1 MAEMKRLNLR
11 VANKQSSNLK
21 LISSA
26 IKSISE
32 KGINETT
39 MSDVSQGAGLSQGIV
54 NFHFKSKELL
64 LLETLKF
71 ISNEYLQ
78 SFQNCLKKSGT
89 NPCKRIIAIVNNDF
103 SIKICSRDK
112 IALWFTFFSEV
123 KFKPAYHQ
131 ICKERDL
138 YYQKITEDIFREL
151 IKLEKDSFG
160 SFIFNS
166 NNLYT
171 ENEFIKNLNATLP
184 LEGLFYINA
193 TQEERFGTALLN
205 VLTVKI
211 PELSG
216 ISKSLDFLIT
226 RFGLSLFEFVFLV
239 C

>member
-64 LLETLKF
+64 LIETLRF

-78 SFQNCLKKSGT
+78 SFQNCLKKSGSD
-89 NPCKRIIAIVNNDF
+89 PCKQIIAIINNDF
-103 SIKICSRDK
+103 SNKICSRDK

-123 KFKPAYHQ
+123 KFKPAYHH

-138 YYQKITEDIFREL
+138 YYQKIIEDIFREL
-151 IKLEKDSFG
+151 IKLEKSKISLTNISNGLQALVMGLWLDQLEDPDTFKRKQAKQ
-160 SFIFNS
+160 ICFNYIKS
-166 NNLYT
+166 N
-171 ENEFIKNLNATLP
+171 FPKQFKNIL
-184 LEGLFYINA
+184 
-193 TQEERFGTALLN
+193 
-205 VLTVKI
+205 
-211 PELSG
+211 
-216 ISKSLDFLIT
+216 
-226 RFGLSLFEFVFLV
+226 
-239 C
+239 

>member
-1 MAEMKRLNLR
+1 MKRLNLR
-11 VANKQSSNLK
+11 IANKQSSNLK

-32 KGINETT
+32 KGISETT

-64 LLETLKF
+64 LIETLKF

-78 SFQNCLKKSGT
+78 SFQNCLKKSGSD
-89 NPCKRIIAIVNNDF
+89 PCKRIIGIINNDF
-103 SIKICSRDK
+103 SKKICSRDK

-151 IKLEKDSFG
+151 IKLEKSKISLTNVSNGLQALVMGLWLDQLEDPDTFKRKQAKQ
-160 SFIFNS
+160 ICFN
-166 NNLYT
+166 
-171 ENEFIKNLNATLP
+171 FIKSNFPKQFKNIL
-184 LEGLFYINA
+184 
-193 TQEERFGTALLN
+193 
-205 VLTVKI
+205 
-211 PELSG
+211 
-216 ISKSLDFLIT
+216 
-226 RFGLSLFEFVFLV
+226 
-239 C
+239 

>member
-1 MAEMKRLNLR
+1 MKRLNLR

-64 LLETLKF
+64 LIETLKF

-78 SFQNCLKKSGT
+78 SFQNCLKKSGLD
-89 NPCKRIIAIVNNDF
+89 PCKQIIAIINNDF
-103 SIKICSRDK
+103 SKKICSRDK

-131 ICKERDL
+131 ICKQRDL
-138 YYQKITEDIFREL
+138 YYQKITENIFREL
-151 IKLEKDSFG
+151 IKLEKSKISLTNVSNGLQALVMGLWLDQLVDPDTFKRKKAKE
-160 SFIFNS
+160 ICFN
-166 NNLYT
+166 
-171 ENEFIKNLNATLP
+171 FIKSNFPKQFKNIL
-184 LEGLFYINA
+184 
-193 TQEERFGTALLN
+193 
-205 VLTVKI
+205 
-211 PELSG
+211 
-216 ISKSLDFLIT
+216 
-226 RFGLSLFEFVFLV
+226 
-239 C
+239 

>member
-1 MAEMKRLNLR
+1 MKRLNLR
-11 VANKQSSNLK
+11 IANKQSSNLK

-32 KGINETT
+32 KGISETT

-64 LLETLKF
+64 LIETLKF

-78 SFQNCLKKSGT
+78 SFQNCLKKSGSD
-89 NPCKRIIAIVNNDF
+89 PCKRIIAIINNDF
-103 SIKICSRDK
+103 SKKICSRDK

-151 IKLEKDSFG
+151 IKLEKSKISLTNVSNGLQALVMGLWLDQLEDPDTFKRKQAKQ
-160 SFIFNS
+160 ICFN
-166 NNLYT
+166 
-171 ENEFIKNLNATLP
+171 FIKSNFPKQFKNIL
-184 LEGLFYINA
+184 
-193 TQEERFGTALLN
+193 
-205 VLTVKI
+205 
-211 PELSG
+211 
-216 ISKSLDFLIT
+216 
-226 RFGLSLFEFVFLV
+226 
-239 C
+239 

>member
-32 KGINETT
+32 KGISETT

-64 LLETLKF
+64 LIETLKF

-78 SFQNCLKKSGT
+78 SFQNCLKKSGSD
-89 NPCKRIIAIVNNDF
+89 PCKRIIAIINNDF
-103 SIKICSRDK
+103 SKKICSRDK

-151 IKLEKDSFG
+151 IKLEKSKISLNNVSHGLQALVMGLWLDQLEDPDTFKRKQAKQ
-160 SFIFNS
+160 ICFN
-166 NNLYT
+166 
-171 ENEFIKNLNATLP
+171 FIKSNFPKQFKNIL
-184 LEGLFYINA
+184 
-193 TQEERFGTALLN
+193 
-205 VLTVKI
+205 
-211 PELSG
+211 
-216 ISKSLDFLIT
+216 
-226 RFGLSLFEFVFLV
+226 
-239 C
+239 

>member
-1 MAEMKRLNLR
+1 MKRLNLR
-11 VANKQSSNLK
+11 IANKQSSNLK

-32 KGINETT
+32 KGISETT
-39 MSDVSQGAGLSQGIV
+39 MSDVSQGAGFSQGIV

-64 LLETLKF
+64 LIETLKF

-78 SFQNCLKKSGT
+78 SFQNCLKKSGS

-103 SIKICSRDK
+103 SKKICSRDK

-151 IKLEKDSFG
+151 IKLEKSKISLTNVSNGLQALVMGLWLDQLEDPDTFKRKQAKQ
-160 SFIFNS
+160 ICFN
-166 NNLYT
+166 
-171 ENEFIKNLNATLP
+171 FIKSNFPKQFKNIL
-184 LEGLFYINA
+184 
-193 TQEERFGTALLN
+193 
-205 VLTVKI
+205 
-211 PELSG
+211 
-216 ISKSLDFLIT
+216 
-226 RFGLSLFEFVFLV
+226 
-239 C
+239 

>member
-32 KGINETT
+32 KGISETT

-64 LLETLKF
+64 LIETLKF

-78 SFQNCLKKSGT
+78 SFQNCLKKSGS

-103 SIKICSRDK
+103 SKKICSRDK
-112 IALWFTFFSEV
+112 TALWFTFFSEV

-138 YYQKITEDIFREL
+138 YYQKVTEDIFREL
-151 IKLEKDSFG
+151 IKLEKSKISLTNVSNGLQALVMGLWLDQLEDPDTFKRKQAKQ
-160 SFIFNS
+160 ICFN
-166 NNLYT
+166 
-171 ENEFIKNLNATLP
+171 FIKSNFPKQFNNIL
-184 LEGLFYINA
+184 
-193 TQEERFGTALLN
+193 
-205 VLTVKI
+205 
-211 PELSG
+211 
-216 ISKSLDFLIT
+216 
-226 RFGLSLFEFVFLV
+226 
-239 C
+239 